1 MINKPMGLSPP
12 NIEFRRAHL
21 YDINPVG
28 VGALFISLLVSGM
41 AVAGLFGPAA
51 SSLAPWIGFGAAFAA
66 APAIAVL
73 TRGRYYLARQPPVPA
88 PGAAALQCIICENAF
103 EPPDMAHCPVYEG
116 PICSLCC
123 TLEMRCRDGCK
134 TGSRLS
140 ELASAWFSPWIPAL
154 VLRFLNSRAGRFCAI
169 FFILTGFVGMA
180 LLAVDL
186 QFAGLTPRVRLAIGQ
201 ALGLVFILLILILG
215 LFAWGWVLAQESR
228 RRAEADAERQ
238 TASLMEE
245 IAAHERTDA
254 ELQKAKEAAESANFA
269 KTRFIAGMSHEIR
282 TPLNSIS
289 GYAQL
294 LDRETVRD
302 PHEAIRVIRRSAEH
316 IANLVDGLL
325 DIAKIETG
333 TLQLSRDHVRLEPFL
348 RQLVDMF
355 TLHATNKNL
364 VFEYEPSPHLPDY
377 VWIDEKRLSQVLM
390 NLLSNAVKYTE
401 HGCVRF
407 EARYRAPIADFE
419 ISDTGIGIPLNEWT
433 RVFEPF
439 ERGRSVE
446 VSRIQGSGLGLTIA
460 RLLVHLLGGEI
471 TLNSTLGQ
479 GSAFRVRFLLPEAP
493 AETWRSPER
502 LVSGYGG
509 PRRSILV
516 TDDNP
521 AHVAFMAEILTS
533 LGFDLRTAETG
544 EDALMA
550 IRDRP
555 PDLLMVD
562 LTMPGLSGLDVARQ
576 LRKEGFDDLPILI
589 ISADAHQLYNL
600 RGSSVPYD
608 DFLLKPFELGQLYE
622 RLRVLLDL
630 ELEFSETMGTQP
642 VAGGD
647 A

>member
-1 MINKPMGLSPP
+1 MGLSPP
-12 NIEFRRAHL
+12 TIEFRRAHL

-28 VGALFISLLVSGM
+28 VGALFFSLLLSGM
-41 AVAGLFGPAA
+41 AVAGLFGHAA
-51 SSLAPWIGFGAAFAA
+51 SSLAPWIGFAAAFTA
-66 APAIAVL
+66 APAIAVF
-73 TRGRYYLARQPPVPA
+73 TGGRYYLARQPPA
-88 PGAAALQCIICENAF
+88 PSASAATLQCIICENAF

-140 ELASAWFSPWIPAL
+140 ELVSAWFSPWIPAL
-154 VLRFLNSRAGRFCAI
+154 LLRFLNTRAGRFCTI
-169 FFILTGFVGMA
+169 FFVLTGFVGMA

-201 ALGLVFILLILILG
+201 ALGLVFVLLILILG
-215 LFAWGWVLAQESR
+215 LVAWGWVLAQESR
-228 RRAEADAERQ
+228 RRAEAEVERQ
-238 TASLMEE
+238 TASLMDE

-254 ELQKAKEAAESANFA
+254 ELQKAKEAAESANVA

-302 PHEAIRVIRRSAEH
+302 PHEAVRVIRRSAEH

-333 TLQLSRDHVRLEPFL
+333 ALQLSRDHVRLEPFL

-355 TLHATNKNL
+355 TLQATNKNL
-364 VFEYEPSPHLPDY
+364 AFDYVPSPHLPDY
-377 VWIDEKRLSQVLM
+377 VWVDEKRLSQVLM

-401 HGCVRF
+401 CGYVRF
-407 EARYRAPIADFE
+407 EARYRDPIADFE
-419 ISDTGIGIPLNEWT
+419 ILDSGIGIPPNEWT

-446 VSRIQGSGLGLTIA
+446 VTRIQGTGLGLTIA

-471 TLNSTLGQ
+471 TLNSTPGR
-479 GSAFRVRFLLPEAP
+479 GSAFRIRFLLPEAP
-493 AETWRSPER
+493 AETRRTPER
-502 LVSGYGG
+502 LVSGYRG

-521 AHVAFMAEILTS
+521 AHVAFLVEILTG
-533 LGFDLRTAETG
+533 LNFDVRTAGTG
-544 EDALMA
+544 EDALAA
-550 IRDRP
+550 ILEHP
-555 PDLLMVD
+555 PDLLIVD

-576 LRKEGFDDLPILI
+576 LRKEGFDDLPILVV
-589 ISADAHQLYNL
+589 SADAHQLYNL
-600 RGSSVPYD
+600 RGGPVPYD

-622 RLRVLLDL
+622 RLSVLLDL
-630 ELEFSETMGTQP
+630 ELEFSGTVETP
-642 VAGGD
+642 YFAGKE